1 MGAFY
6 EAFGKCIYPVMFGGA
21 VPGKDELDK
30 VKENLGW
37 LDDFVKNGKF
47 SAGTD
52 CLTIGDLSLL
62 ATYSTMLACGIPGL
76 DLAEYKNVEVWYQKC
91 VKLVPNYQ
99 KVCHEGAAVM
109 GGFYKSKLP
118 A

>member
-1 MGAFY
+1 M
-6 EAFGKCIYPVMFGGA
+6 EALGKCIYPVMFGGA
-21 VPGKDELDK
+21 KPGKDELDK

-52 CLTIGDLSLL
+52 SLTIGDLSLL
-62 ATYSTMLACGIPGL
+62 STYSTMLACGIPGL
-76 DLAEYKNVEVWYQKC
+76 DLAEYKNVEVWYHKC

-99 KVCHEGAAVM
+99 KVCSEGAEAL
-109 GGFYKSKLP
+109 GGFYKSKL
-118 A
+118 AE